1 MPRLQKLRRK
11 PISFNT
17 TLRNPERIPE
27 FLSVLLPYEG
37 EIADKETILK
47 IFADAIRFKLY
58 EPTNITLGT
67 YKAYHNGKFE
77 FYADDIDEGAPE
89 RVKRYFECWK
99 NTSKEDIL
107 SGAAI
112 EQEKILYL
120 LKNTITDHN
129 EGAWGGGWAS
139 RFYTY
144 YQFIIELGL
153 VFIEPDKPIV
163 ISPLGHLM
171 CKYYS
176 NGHKIDTYIADVE
189 QLVFLTVF
197 ARYQTNNPHR
207 SNTIKVNFLPLV
219 LNTLLYLKSEY
230 KFDNGLSRSEI
241 PFLICW
247 GNNDYKTL
255 SRYIKLF
262 RDKFGY
268 NVSDEIVYSYAMGLM
283 EFEGE
288 QFCEGSEHF
297 IKNKSSDYKPE
308 KLLKETPDEII
319 RKLRYSQI
327 LSLRGNGQFID
338 INTLE
343 MKLIQYVVD
352 KYNTNKDF
360 KNSEDYFE
368 YMGDT
373 DTTILSLISD
383 GSDKKNLDI
392 KLKAID
398 DYSNQLDWTLLKKEV
413 GFCISKRSIS
423 NHSVLKFVNRPVR
436 LEFLIS
442 VALYKALPHIKLN
455 PNYKI
460 DDEGIPICTANG
472 QNKKSIGADIDAY
485 EDTLHVLIEPTIASS
500 RSFLVEHE
508 VSSISTHLLDSY
520 EYDSKNTD
528 FDSWF
533 AVLITPDKVHP
544 DVVNRIELVRSENH
558 GDIFL
563 FYATDFI
570 DYIQTIKNL
579 YQLATTRSYA
589 KGRRMPRFNHGFEVY
604 NQISEIGKVA
614 DKNIQN

>member
-1 MPRLQKLRRK
+1 M
-11 PISFNT
+11 
-17 TLRNPERIPE
+17 
-27 FLSVLLPYEG
+27 
-37 EIADKETILK
+37 
-47 IFADAIRFKLY
+47 
-58 EPTNITLGT
+58 
-67 YKAYHNGKFE
+67 
-77 FYADDIDEGAPE
+77 
-89 RVKRYFECWK
+89 
-99 NTSKEDIL
+99 
-107 SGAAI
+107 
-112 EQEKILYL
+112 
-120 LKNTITDHN
+120 
-129 EGAWGGGWAS
+129 
-139 RFYTY
+139 
-144 YQFIIELGL
+144 
-153 VFIEPDKPIV
+153 
-163 ISPLGHLM
+163 
-171 CKYYS
+171 
-176 NGHKIDTYIADVE
+176 
-189 QLVFLTVF
+189 
-197 ARYQTNNPHR
+197 
-207 SNTIKVNFLPLV
+207 
-219 LNTLLYLKSEY
+219 
-230 KFDNGLSRSEI
+230 
-241 PFLICW
+241 
-247 GNNDYKTL
+247 
-255 SRYIKLF
+255 
-262 RDKFGY
+262 
-268 NVSDEIVYSYAMGLM
+268 
-283 EFEGE
+283 
-288 QFCEGSEHF
+288 
-297 IKNKSSDYKPE
+297 
-308 KLLKETPDEII
+308 
-319 RKLRYSQI
+319 
-327 LSLRGNGQFID
+327 
-338 INTLE
+338 
-343 MKLIQYVVD
+343 IQYVVD

-413 GFCISKRSIS
+413 GFCISKKSIS
-423 NHSVLKFVNRPVR
+423 NHSVLKFVDRPVR

-520 EYDSKNTD
+520 EYDSKNTA

-544 DVVNRIELVRSENH
+544 DVVNRIELVRLENY

-579 YQLATTRSYA
+579 YQLRTTRPYA

>member
-11 PISFNT
+11 PISFHT

-27 FLSVLLPYEG
+27 FLSILHPYEG

-47 IFADAIRFKLY
+47 IFADAVRFKLV
-58 EPTNITLGT
+58 EPTNSTLGT
-67 YKAYHNGKFE
+67 YRAYHKGKFE
-77 FYADDIDEGAPE
+77 FYANDIDEGASE
-89 RVKRYFECWK
+89 RVINYFECWK

-129 EGAWGGGWAS
+129 EGPWGGGWAS

-153 VFIEPDKPIV
+153 VFIEPDKPIL
-163 ISPLGHLM
+163 ISTLGHLM

-176 NGHKIDTYIADVE
+176 NGHKVDTYMADVE

-219 LNTLLYLKSEY
+219 LNTLLYLKLEY

-268 NVSDEIVYSYAMGLM
+268 NASDEIVYSYAMGLI

-288 QFCEGSEHF
+288 RFCAGSSAF
-297 IKNKSSDYKPE
+297 IKEKSSDYKPE

-319 RKLRYSQI
+319 RKLRYSQV

-343 MKLIQYVVD
+343 KELIDYVVD
-352 KYNTNKDF
+352 KYNTNLEF
-360 KNSEDYFE
+360 KNSEVYYEF
-368 YMGDT
+368 MGQVDDT
-373 DTTILSLISD
+373 IFSLISD
-383 GSDKKNLDI
+383 GNDKNNLDI

-398 DYSNQLDWTLLKKEV
+398 EYSNQLDWTVLKKEV
-413 GFCISKRSIS
+413 GFCTSKKSLS
-423 NHSVLKFVNRPVR
+423 NHSVLKYVDRPVR

-472 QNKKSIGADIDAY
+472 QNKKSIGADIDVY
-485 EDTLHVLIEPTIASS
+485 EDTLHVLVEPTIATS

-508 VSSISTHLLDSY
+508 VSSISTHLIDSY
-520 EYDSKNTD
+520 EYDSKHTKFN
-528 FDSWF
+528 SWF

-544 DVVNRIELVRSENH
+544 DVVNRIEVVRSENQ

-570 DYIQTIKNL
+570 EYVQTINKL
-579 YQLATTRSYA
+579 YQLATPRSYA
-589 KGRRMPRFNHGFEVY
+589 KGRKMPRFNHGFEVY
-604 NQISEIGKVA
+604 NQITEIGKVA

>member
-1 MPRLQKLRRK
+1 M
-11 PISFNT
+11 
-17 TLRNPERIPE
+17 
-27 FLSVLLPYEG
+27 LPYEG
-37 EIADKETILK
+37 KIANKETILK
-47 IFADAIRFKLY
+47 IFADAIRFKLI
-58 EPTNITLGT
+58 EPTKGTLGT
-67 YKAYHNGKFE
+67 YRVYHKGKFE
-77 FYADDIDEGAPE
+77 FNADDKGEGASD
-89 RVKRYFECWK
+89 RVTEYFECWK

-107 SGAAI
+107 SGKSV

-120 LKNTITDHN
+120 LKNTTTDHN
-129 EGAWGGGWAS
+129 EVSWGGGWTS

-153 VFIEPDKPIV
+153 AFIEPNKSII

-171 CKYYS
+171 CKYYV
-176 NGHKIDTYIADVE
+176 NGYKADTYIADVE

-268 NVSDEIVYSYAMGLM
+268 NVSDEIVYSYAMGLI

-288 QFCEGSEHF
+288 QFCEGSENF
-297 IKNKSSDYKPE
+297 IKNKASDYKPE

-343 MKLIQYVVD
+343 INLIQYVVD

-413 GFCISKRSIS
+413 GFCISKKSIS
-423 NHSVLKFVNRPVR
+423 NHSVLKFVDRPVR

-520 EYDSKNTD
+520 EYDSKNTA

-544 DVVNRIELVRSENH
+544 DVVNRIELVRLENY

-579 YQLATTRSYA
+579 HQLRTTRPYA
-589 KGRRMPRFNHGFEVY
+589 KGRRMARFNHGFEVY